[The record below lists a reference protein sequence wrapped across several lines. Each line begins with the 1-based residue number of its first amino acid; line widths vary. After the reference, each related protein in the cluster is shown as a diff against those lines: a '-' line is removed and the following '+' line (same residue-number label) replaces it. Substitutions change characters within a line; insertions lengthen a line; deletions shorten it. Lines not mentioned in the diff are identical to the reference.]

1 MEEEAAQIY
10 EEYVKSLAPGTK
22 PKPAVG
28 FIAGTSTTRGLT
40 YGHAG
45 AVWWD
50 ELETAQAKKD
60 RWRRAGIDIAATIA
74 DVGPLL
80 NRRVKEAGLVV
91 SPQP

>member
-1 MEEEAAQIY
+1 VEEEAAEIY
-10 EEYVKSLAPGTK
+10 EEYVRALAPGTK

-50 ELETAQAKKD
+50 ENETAQAKKD
-60 RWRRAGIDIAATIA
+60 RWRRAGIDVAATIA

-80 NRRVKEAGLVV
+80 ERRVKEAGLTL
-91 SPQP
+91 SPR